1 MQSLIREY
9 GRFFNSSL
17 HFCQIAEEYSLHLLT
32 FLHSETLLCGSNSA
46 EVLANTGI
54 SETVLETGSGRV
66 SAVQLLQVALNC
78 LQVSPGVG
86 MHAGAQLGL
95 VACGV
100 YGYAMI
106 SSPDRKHLIDV
117 VQKYA
122 HFIDPFTK
130 VSYKSSSR
138 DSVWQIDPY
147 FADDPNSALYKF
159 SIELK
164 LASSIRFCK
173 DLYGDD
179 FKLKHARVKYPKP
192 ANAIDYSS
200 ILGCE
205 VEFECEQNE
214 IAYPD
219 VMLNPTARFN
229 PNYITHKLMLDL
241 CEKEAQRVRRRSSL
255 SCEIARLVK
264 DHLDKQL
271 SIEDVANML
280 FMNVR
285 TLRRHLKAEG
295 TTFSEIVTEQRMSHA
310 IAYLKSNTMKVEE
323 IAEKLGYYDSSSFR
337 KAFEVWSGEKLSDFR
352 QLHSKQQ
359 F

>member
-1 MQSLIREY
+1 MQYLIREY

-17 HFCQIAEEYSLHLLT
+17 PFCHTAEGYSLHLLT
-32 FLHSETLLCGSNSA
+32 FLHSETLRCGSNSA

-54 SETVLETGSGRV
+54 SETVLETGNGRV

-86 MHAGAQLGL
+86 MHVGAQLGL
-95 VACGV
+95 VACGA
-100 YGYAMI
+100 YGYAII
-106 SSPDRKHLIDV
+106 SSPDREHLIDV
-117 VQKYA
+117 VEKYA

-130 VSYKSSSR
+130 VRYKSSSR
-138 DSVWQIDPY
+138 ESVWQIDPY
-147 FADDPNSALYKF
+147 FADAPNSALYKF

-164 LASSIRFCK
+164 LASSMRFCK

-192 ANAIDYSS
+192 VNAVDYSS

-205 VEFECEQNE
+205 VNFGHDRNE
-214 IAYPD
+214 IVYPN
-219 VMLNPTARFN
+219 VMLTPTARFN
-229 PNYITHKLMLDL
+229 PDTITHKLMLDL
-241 CEKEAQRVRRRSSL
+241 CENEAQRVRRRSSL
-255 SCEIARLVK
+255 SCKIARLAQ
-264 DHLDKQL
+264 DNLDTQL
-271 SIEDVANML
+271 SIEDVADML
-280 FMNVR
+280 FMNPR

-310 IAYLKSNTMKVEE
+310 IAYLKSNTMKIEE

-352 QLHSKQQ
+352 KIYSRQH